1 MTAGILIFEAQQI
14 VFRNHLRGLDSCNHS
29 ANTEEHLL
37 CARPFSYLEI
47 RNLEIRKIRK
57 NNISITRLLQGGI
70 SETEHIED

>member
-14 VFRNHLRGLDSCNHS
+14 VFRNHLRGLDSCTHS

-47 RNLEIRKIRK
+47 RKIRK
-57 NNISITRLLQGGI
+57 NNISVTRLLQGGI
-70 SETEHIED
+70 SETEHVED